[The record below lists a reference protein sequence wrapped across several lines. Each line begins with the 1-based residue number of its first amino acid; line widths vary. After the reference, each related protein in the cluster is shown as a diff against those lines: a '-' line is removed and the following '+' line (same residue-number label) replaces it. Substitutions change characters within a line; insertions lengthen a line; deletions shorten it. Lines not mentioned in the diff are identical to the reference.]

1 MSTRP
6 GSDDPRLLGRAHEQ
20 DLVATLLAGL
30 PGGGGRVLHL
40 SGAPGTGKSALL
52 RFAARTAARQG
63 VRVLT
68 TSSAPAERDVPHAAL
83 HSLLRPRP
91 APLDDL
97 PAAGHETLDAAFG
110 GDGAPAPDRLAAVV
124 LDLLARIPEPV
135 LVCVD
140 DLDRIDAASRDTVRE
155 MARLCA
161 GTRVAMVVTERTV
174 PAAPAAT
181 PLTPDALA
189 ATLGPL
195 SEPEARA
202 LVEHAGRATGYAE
215 TELVLA
221 AAEGNPLA
229 LTELSL
235 SDGAPGDAAVLG
247 TLPATPRMAEA
258 YAQELAELP
267 EAARRALLTAALSTS
282 SLTWDVLGATRYVLG
297 SGDAAREGLTEA
309 VRRGLLVEDGRHLRF
324 PRPLVRTA
332 VLHLES
338 AARRLA
344 AHAALGRSVTSPPH
358 AAWHAAQ
365 CAVGTDEDLAVL
377 LEDLAGQSRPGTAVL
392 TALAALECAARL
404 SPDPAR
410 RAARLLRATELAC
423 DHGLREQALRL
434 ARAIDPAGLGAYGRA
449 LLLWVHELLPGN
461 FVVGREGIAGL
472 CEAARAVAGQDPALS
487 RKLLHAAAR
496 RCWWHQAGPDDRRL
510 LVRTV
515 QDLRPRPWDAR
526 DIAVMALAE
535 PQSVP
540 DEDTHRVLRQAGGE
554 DLGLLGQL
562 AHLVG
567 DLGRATLLFREAE
580 RAARADGRYGRL
592 PQILVPRA
600 LEEIWLGTQWR
611 TAEELADEG
620 RRIATRTGQTDWVAR
635 ATGALGVV
643 EALRGRHERALEFA
657 AEVEEAS
664 LRLGQSRQLSL
675 ASLARALTASGTGR
689 YAEAYAQLRSM
700 VTEPSAPYSYE
711 QFWGLAF
718 LAEAA
723 PPAGEP
729 DDARAVVAQVESQTR
744 TGRTPLLRRIL
755 AYADAVLAPDEE
767 AESRYRA
774 ALGPGVETWPLLH
787 GMTLFGHGAWLRRRR
802 RVTESREPLAAAESL
817 FRALGA
823 GPRADLAETELRAA
837 GRTTAEPG
845 GSDVSRLLSPQQL
858 TIARLAARGLS
869 NRAIGEQLRL
879 SPRTVASHLYQ
890 IFPKLGVTSRAQL
903 AERIGTD

>member
-1 MSTRP
+1 MSTRL
-6 GSDDPRLLGRAHEQ
+6 GSDDTRLIGRAHELEQ
-20 DLVATLLAGL
+20 VAALLAAL
-30 PGGGGRVLHL
+30 PAGGRVLHL
-40 SGAPGTGKSALL
+40 SGAPGTGRSAVL
-52 RFAARTAARQG
+52 RYAARTAADQG

-68 TSSAPAERDVPHAAL
+68 ASWAPAEQDIPHAAL
-83 HSLLRPRP
+83 HTLLRPHP
-91 APLDDL
+91 APPRTL
-97 PAAGHETLDAAFG
+97 PQADRDTLEAAFG
-110 GDGAPAPDRLAAVV
+110 GDRPPAPDRLAAAV
-124 LDLLARIPEPV
+124 LALVAQAPGPA

-140 DLDRIDAASRDTVRE
+140 DLDRIDAESRAAVRE

-161 GTRVAMVVTERTV
+161 GTRVGMIVAERT
-174 PAAPAAT
+174 APDA
-181 PLTPDALA
+181 PLAPDALA
-189 ATLGPL
+189 VTLGPL
-195 SEPEARA
+195 SDPEARA
-202 LVEHAGRATGYAE
+202 LVEHAGRATGYTE
-215 TELVLA
+215 TELVVA
-221 AAEGNPLA
+221 VAGGNPLA

-235 SDGAPGDAAVLG
+235 GDGAPGDTAGLG
-247 TLPATPRMAEA
+247 LLPATPRMAQA
-258 YAQELAELP
+258 YAQDLAELP
-267 EAARRALLTAALSTS
+267 EPARRALLSAALSTS
-282 SLTWDVLGATRYVLG
+282 SLTWDVLGATRHVLG
-297 SGDAAREGLTEA
+297 SGDAARAGLTEA
-309 VRRGLLVEDGRHLRF
+309 VRRGLLAEDGRYLRF
-324 PRPLVRTA
+324 PRPLVRPA
-332 VLHLES
+332 VLYLES
-338 AARRLA
+338 AARRMA

-365 CAVGTDEDLAVL
+365 CAVGTDEDLAAR
-377 LEDLAGQSRPGTAVL
+377 LEELAALASSGTAVL
-392 TALAALECAARL
+392 TALAALENAARL

-434 ARAIDPAGLGAYGRA
+434 ARGIDPAGLGTYGRA

-461 FVVGREGIAGL
+461 FVAGRESVAGL
-472 CEAARAVAGQDPALS
+472 CAAARAVAATDPELS

-496 RCWWHQAGPDDRRL
+496 RCWWHQAGPDERRL
-510 LVRTV
+510 LADTV
-515 QDLRPRPWDAR
+515 EDLRPRPWDAR
-526 DIAVMALAE
+526 DIAVMALVE
-535 PQSVP
+535 PQAVP
-540 DEDTHRVLRQAGGE
+540 DEDTHRVLRRPGGT
-554 DLGLLGQL
+554 DVGLLGQL

-580 RAARADGRYGRL
+580 RTARAEGRHGRL

-600 LEEIWLGTQWR
+600 LEEIWLGAQWH
-611 TAEELADEG
+611 TARDLADEG
-620 RRIATRTGQTDWVAR
+620 RTIAARTGQTDWVAR

-643 EALRGRHERALEFA
+643 AALRGEHERALECA

-723 PPAGEP
+723 PPTGEQ
-729 DDARAVVAQVESQTR
+729 DDARAVVAQVEAVTR

-755 AYADAVLAPDEE
+755 AYADALLGPDEE
-767 AESRYRA
+767 AAEHRYRE
-774 ALGPGVETWPLLH
+774 ALRPGIETWPLLH

-802 RVTESREPLAAAESL
+802 RVIESREPLAEAESL
-817 FRALGA
+817 FRTLGA
-823 GPRADLAETELRAA
+823 QPRAELAATELRAA
-837 GRTTAEPG
+837 GQPAAEPDTG
-845 GSDVSRLLSPQQL
+845 DVSRVLSPQQL

-903 AERIGTD
+903 ATRIGTD